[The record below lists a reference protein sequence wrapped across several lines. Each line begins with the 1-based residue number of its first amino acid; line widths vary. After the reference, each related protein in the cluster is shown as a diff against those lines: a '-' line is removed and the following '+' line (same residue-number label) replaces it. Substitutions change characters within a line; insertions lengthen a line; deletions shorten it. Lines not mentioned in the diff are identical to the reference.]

1 MPLQRRLPKRGF
13 KNPFRKEFNIVNV
26 QDLQRFT
33 EKSEVNP
40 ESLSKAGLAGSGLPV
55 KILGKGEISCALT
68 VMAHAFSETARNK
81 IEKAGGKV
89 VLLTSK

>member
-13 KNPFRKEFNIVNV
+13 KNPFRKEFEIVNV

-40 ESLSKAGLAGSGLPV
+40 ASLKKAGLAGSSLPV

-68 VMAHAFSETARNK
+68 VMAHAFSATARNK
-81 IEKAGGKV
+81 IEKAGGEV
-89 VLLTSK
+89 VILTTK